1 MGFKIMDIFE
11 TIERL
16 KYISS
21 KLDLDKL
28 YSDSDQQLSYIR
40 EIKRRVKTIDIER
53 IDMSTMDKWELND

>member
-28 YSDSDQQLSYIR
+28 YSDSDQQLSYVR

-53 IDMSTMDKWELND
+53 IDMSTMDKWEIND

>member
-28 YSDSDQQLSYIR
+28 YSDSDQQLSYLK

>member
-1 MGFKIMDIFE
+1 MDIFE

-21 KLDLDKL
+21 KLDLDKFDC
-28 YSDSDQQLSYIR
+28 DSEVQFNYLK

-53 IDMSTMDKWELND
+53 IDMSTMDKWEFHD

>member
-16 KYISS
+16 KYLSS

-28 YSDSDQQLSYIR
+28 SSDSDKQLSYIK
-40 EIKRRVKTIDIER
+40 EIKRRVKTLDIER
-53 IDMSTMDKWELND
+53 IDMGTMDKWELYD

>member
-21 KLDLDKL
+21 KLDLDKI
-28 YSDSDQQLSYIR
+28 YSDSDQQLRYLK

>member
-28 YSDSDQQLSYIR
+28 YSDSDQQLSYLK

-53 IDMSTMDKWELND
+53 IDMSTMDKWEFHD

>member
-21 KLDLDKL
+21 KLDLDKI
-28 YSDSDQQLSYIR
+28 YSDSDQQLSYLK

>member
-1 MGFKIMDIFE
+1 MDIFE

-28 YSDSDQQLSYIR
+28 YSDSDQQLSYVR

-53 IDMSTMDKWELND
+53 IDMSTMDKWEFND

>member
-53 IDMSTMDKWELND
+53 IDMSTMDKWEFHD

>member
-21 KLDLDKL
+21 KLDLDRL